1 MASTSLGEMP
11 SQATWWRLCLSVAGS
26 SLAGGGG
33 GGLEGGVSSVE
44 SEALQLTLTLSLV
57 AVPLPFRPNPELLL
71 GPIRSD
77 GDLLFLGS
85 TGVIT

>member
-1 MASTSLGEMP
+1 M
-11 SQATWWRLCLSVAGS
+11 SVAGS
-26 SLAGGGG
+26 SSVGGGG

-71 GPIRSD
+71 GSRRSE
-77 GDLLFLGS
+77 GERLFLGS